1 MSQRHPPYAP
11 FQRGNKDVAV
21 KPSQGFA
28 PLRENSSR
36 LIRSSLPLW
45 TLANV

>member
-1 MSQRHPPYAP
+1 MSQRHPPTP
-11 FQRGNKDVAV
+11 LSTGNKDVAV